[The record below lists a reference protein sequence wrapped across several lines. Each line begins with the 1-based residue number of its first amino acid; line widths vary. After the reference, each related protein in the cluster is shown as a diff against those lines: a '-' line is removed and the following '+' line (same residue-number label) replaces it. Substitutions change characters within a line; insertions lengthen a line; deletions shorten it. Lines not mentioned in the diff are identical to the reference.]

1 VLGDSARL
9 SESITLQGN
18 ETAIRKD
25 IFWTKE
31 QIMPGAVARYGQNA
45 TAKWRMVA

>member
-1 VLGDSARL
+1 MGTV
-9 SESITLQGN
+9 SESIALQGN

-31 QIMPGAVARYGQNA
+31 QIMPGAVARYARSA
-45 TAKWRMVA
+45 TAKWRMIA